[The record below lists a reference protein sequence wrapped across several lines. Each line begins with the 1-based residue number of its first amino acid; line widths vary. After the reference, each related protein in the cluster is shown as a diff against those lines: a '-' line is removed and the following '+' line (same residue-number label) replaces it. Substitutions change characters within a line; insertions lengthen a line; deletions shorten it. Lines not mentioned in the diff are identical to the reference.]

1 VLEVQH
7 KVPVEPMQVVVKL
20 LPLQEV
26 ELQLVMQ
33 LVVEEVPTE
42 TQQVLLVDQEVEE
55 VLQVQVEQE
64 H

>member
-33 LVVEEVPTE
+33 LEVEEVPTE